1 MLIIKE
7 REKKTVKVLSVG
19 GAGRGCGR
27 EGVELW
33 PFGLQGEEN
42 LCGDESAGITRRL
55 RLPPIGFEMA
65 VD

>member
-1 MLIIKE
+1 M
-7 REKKTVKVLSVG
+7 KVLSVG

>member
-1 MLIIKE
+1 M
-7 REKKTVKVLSVG
+7 LSVG

-33 PFGLQGEEN
+33 PSGLQEN
-42 LCGDESAGITRRL
+42 LFVDESAGITRRL
-55 RLPPIGFEMA
+55 QLPPIGFEMA